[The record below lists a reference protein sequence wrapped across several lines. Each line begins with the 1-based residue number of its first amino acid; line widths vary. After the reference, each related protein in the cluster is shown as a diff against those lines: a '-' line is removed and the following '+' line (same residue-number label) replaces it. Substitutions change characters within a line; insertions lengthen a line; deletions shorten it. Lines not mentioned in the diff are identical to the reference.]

1 MKCPYCRKDKL
12 IVLEDK
18 RTYECQ
24 RCKYQFE
31 VSRITLFIEKIFS
44 FPLSSIIYSTAI
56 AGLDYLIAYYTQ
68 QIVKTS
74 FGAYY
79 AFVLM
84 ASGIVI
90 GLFYYTII
98 YRKSQNSFLISRKRN
113 VIEKIMEL
121 APLVK
126 VSILLLVATLAAT
139 IYYGV
144 TQ

>member
-1 MKCPYCRKDKL
+1 MKCPYCKKDKL

-18 RTYECQ
+18 RTCECQ

-31 VSRITLFIEKIFS
+31 VSRITLFIEKKFS
-44 FPLSSIIYSTAI
+44 FPFSSIIYSTAI

-68 QIVKTS
+68 QIVKTT

-79 AFVLM
+79 TFVLLT
-84 ASGIVI
+84 SGILV

-98 YRKSQNSFLISRKRN
+98 YRKSQNAFLISRKRN
-113 VIEKIMEL
+113 IIEKIMEI

-126 VSILLLVATLAAT
+126 VSILLLVATLVAT

>member
-1 MKCPYCRKDKL
+1 MKCPYCKKDKL

-18 RTYECQ
+18 RTCECQ

-31 VSRITLFIEKIFS
+31 VSRITLFFEKIFS
-44 FPLSSIIYSTAI
+44 FPFSSIIYSTAI
-56 AGLDYLIAYYTQ
+56 AGLDYLIAYHTQ
-68 QIVKTS
+68 QIVKTT

-79 AFVLM
+79 TFVLLT
-84 ASGIVI
+84 SGILI
-90 GLFYYTII
+90 GLFYYIII
-98 YRKSQNSFLISRKRN
+98 YRKSQNAFLISRKRN
-113 VIEKIMEL
+113 VVEKIMEL

-126 VSILLLVATLAAT
+126 VSILLLIATLVAT

>member
-12 IVLEDK
+12 IMLEDK
-18 RTYECQ
+18 RTCECQ

-31 VSRITLFIEKIFS
+31 VSRFTLFIDKIFS

-68 QIVKTS
+68 QIVNTS

-79 AFVLM
+79 TFILM

-98 YRKSQNSFLISRKRN
+98 YRKSQNAFLISRKRN
-113 VIEKIMEL
+113 VIEKIIEL

>member
-1 MKCPYCRKDKL
+1 
-12 IVLEDK
+12 VLEDK
-18 RTYECQ
+18 RTCECQ

-31 VSRITLFIEKIFS
+31 VSRFTFFIDKIFS
-44 FPLSSIIYSTAI
+44 FPFSSIIYSTAI

-68 QIVKTS
+68 QIVNTS

-79 AFVLM
+79 TFVLM

-98 YRKSQNSFLISRKRN
+98 YRKSQDSFLISRKRN
-113 VIEKIMEL
+113 VIEKIVEL